1 MNYSCNDALIIGL
14 KQHTNPE
21 IAKNRPV
28 GTPWQSV
35 TVLLLSQR
43 LNPVILKVG
52 LLPRFLTRARQSER
66 DLPAATFR
74 ISGRILALC
83 IGYIIETSR
92 ILLNWCPRGYSSQVK
107 PDRRANSRWSNTHIC

>member
-1 MNYSCNDALIIGL
+1 MIDSGNDALMSGL
-14 KQHTNPE
+14 KQSTNPE
-21 IAKNRPV
+21 SAKNRPV

-35 TVLLLSQR
+35 TVLPLSRR
-43 LNPVILKVG
+43 LNPLILNAG

-74 ISGRILALC
+74 ISGRIRALC

-92 ILLNWCPRGYSSQVK
+92 ILMNRCPRGYSSQVK
-107 PDRRANSRWSNTHIC
+107 PDRLANSRGSNTPI